1 MNGIAVNGPFD
12 SFRIPT
18 IKKSEDFGIIS
29 ELFKKMVKCSQ
40 TNLKGGHLINQF
52 INSSFMMLYVFI
64 EKEGLTERAILLCK
78 LNKSL
83 LESSISVGIHRQK
96 SLNY

>member
-1 MNGIAVNGPFD
+1 
-12 SFRIPT
+12 
-18 IKKSEDFGIIS
+18 
-29 ELFKKMVKCSQ
+29 MVKCSQ

-96 SLNY
+96 SLYYLIVFVSNKPVGPKVVKKLFVYYVIS